1 MEILGKKG
9 EVYQLDE
16 GLRDTARALVE
27 KYSEVVGHIDL
38 QRIVFVR
45 VIDLKLK
52 KNGKNWLGKCMYIK
66 DPVTIIPRYVVYKMA
81 SMGLIDMNQIS
92 GVEDE
97 ILEHNY
103 IIMLNDAAIAEV
115 EGGEDIEALV
125 LLHELMHVPEEMEGV
140 VQHDVQDFSWMVSK
154 FGPNWPA
161 GIFQEGKEV
170 SVSSVFEEKLKKQG
184 FVFSKGIEQQD
195 TEESD

>member
-9 EVYQLDE
+9 ELYRLDE

-52 KNGKNWLGKCMYIK
+52 KNGKNWLGKCMYLK
-66 DPVTIIPRYVVYKMA
+66 DPVTIIPRYVVFKMA

-92 GVEDE
+92 GIEDE
-97 ILEHNY
+97 ILEFDY

-115 EGGEDIEALV
+115 DGNDDIEALV
-125 LLHELMHVPEEMEGV
+125 LLHELMHIPDEMEGV
-140 VQHDVQDFSWMVSK
+140 TQHDVQDFSYLVAK
-154 FGPNWPA
+154 FGPYWTN
-161 GIFQEGKEV
+161 GIFQEGKDV
-170 SVSSVFEEKLKKQG
+170 SVFEEKLKQQG
-184 FVFSKGIEQQD
+184 FSFSKGVEKQD
-195 TEESD
+195 TEESE